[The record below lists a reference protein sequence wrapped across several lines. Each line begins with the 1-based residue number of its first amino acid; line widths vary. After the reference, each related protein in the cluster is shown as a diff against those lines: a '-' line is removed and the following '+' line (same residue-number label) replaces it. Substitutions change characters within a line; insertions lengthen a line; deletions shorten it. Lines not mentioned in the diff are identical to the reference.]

1 MLAPMRCTVL
11 VIVLAAFAAPTLAA
25 SPAEQRRDRALA
37 ALPKGAYAVELV
49 THGPLA
55 AATQLKTDSAQQR
68 LCLTSS
74 FAQGAMA
81 ARFQDGVGT
90 MTMKPNDGPEQA
102 MRVHFAEVA
111 DEAHPFG
118 VGVQISG
125 VGLGPG
131 ADLVTSLRRAL
142 SSGRVQAGKR
152 GNELVVDIDVDAAF
166 NEFIASGSS
175 LLELSEEEAVMYG
188 ELAHRASRMVFTLD
202 RAHHV
207 TSFRIDGMDVVVD
220 VRRLRAIPSS
230 EVNCPAAPPA
240 DAVDGTEAA
249 RAVKAAALRLRNDP
263 KRLAQLRA
271 GFARGYRR

>member
-1 MLAPMRCTVL
+1 MLAHMRCTVL

-25 SPAEQRRDRALA
+25 PRAAEQRRDRALA

-55 AATQLKTDSAQQR
+55 ARTQLKADPPRQR

-90 MTMKPNDGPEQA
+90 MTMKPTNGPEQA
-102 MRVHFAEVA
+102 MRVQFAEIA

-118 VGVQISG
+118 VGVQIAG

-142 SSGRVQAGKR
+142 TSGRVQAGKR
-152 GNELVVDIDVDAAF
+152 ANELVVDIDVDAAF
-166 NEFIASGSS
+166 NEFVANAGSS
-175 LLELSEEEAVMYG
+175 LLELSEEDAVSFG
-188 ELAHRASRMVFTLD
+188 ELAHQSSRMIFTLD

-207 TSFRIDGMDVVVD
+207 TSFRTSHIDHDVHPVD
-220 VRRLRAIPSS
+220 
-230 EVNCPAAPPA
+230 
-240 DAVDGTEAA
+240 VDGTEAA
-249 RAVKAAALRLRNDP
+249 RAVQAAALRLRNDP
-263 KRLAQLRA
+263 ERLAQLRA
-271 GFARGYRR
+271 GFARGYRP